1 MQAKPAFPAFK
12 PFELEDR
19 DEIHPRLWAYQP
31 KTSELTFV
39 NFYIWRDYYDLK
51 WTLADDC
58 LIFLSEREGDSFAFP
73 PVSSQPRVELVERLL
88 VWMRDEKGID
98 APEIRRAG
106 QRLVDELSGSDRFVC
121 EATRDH
127 FDYVYRSE
135 DLGTLEGDKYR
146 RKRNQVKQFD
156 YYYEYRYE
164 PISDDLID
172 QCLRLAEVWCEQRQC
187 EDDISLSHEFSGIED
202 TLNHFHELDISGG
215 ALLVDDTVRAFA
227 LGEKLN
233 KDTAVVHIEK
243 ANPDYRNIYPTM
255 TSSYSEERWM
265 DNVTFI
271 NREQDLGISGL
282 RRAKESYHPDH
293 LVKKYIITL
302 TGN

>member
-1 MQAKPAFPAFK
+1 VSAKPAFPSFK
-12 PFELEDR
+12 PFEFEDR

-31 KTSELTFV
+31 EVSELTFA
-39 NFYIWRDYYDLK
+39 NFYIWRDYYDLQ
-51 WTLADDC
+51 WTIADDC
-58 LIFLSEREGDSFAFP
+58 LVFLAERDDACFAFT
-73 PVSSQPRVELVERLL
+73 PVGSNPRAALTERLL
-88 VWMRDEKGID
+88 VWLRDEKGVEK
-98 APEIRRAG
+98 PEIRRAD
-106 QRLVDELSGSDRFVC
+106 QRLVDELSDADRFVC
-121 EATRDH
+121 EPTRDH

-135 DLGTLEGDKYR
+135 DLGTLEGDDYR
-146 RKRNQVKQFD
+146 RKRNQVTQFE

-164 PISDDLID
+164 PITDSLLE

-202 TLNHFHELDISGG
+202 ALNHFHELEISGG
-215 ALLVDDTVRAFA
+215 ALLIDDTVRAFA

-233 KDTAVVHIEK
+233 EDTAVVHIEK

-255 TSSYSEERWM
+255 THSYSAERWM
-265 DNVTFI
+265 ETVAFI

-293 LVKKYIITL
+293 LVKKYTVTL
-302 TGN
+302 ADD